1 MFLFIGR
8 STPSEYVSVDLT
20 KDDEDVPVD
29 LSCPSRQSRV
39 ESIPLEKENLDEE
52 ALKDLSIETKDDLR
66 RYITKLQAELR
77 IEEVNLIL
85 LQKIKLSHQKDHKS
99 CHDSNGIY
107 AEKQHY
113 GHPNSQSKHQSGKMQ
128 NGAVPKKGSQ
138 AQQQGKCGGPATA
151 NAKGSSVNQHSTQN
165 SSRSTSGN
173 HSSQASSRYQ
183 PQSTFQVNGTSH
195 QQSSQVQQL
204 QLHEQQRKL
213 LQQQQQAAAALVEQ
227 TAARRLAAAKLVV
240 QKNLERDL
248 IRTPGPRASP
258 FDLSVVPNPSCPQFI
273 SLVGLE
279 QAVDRLL
286 TNENLKRDVAQA
298 ASAEIVESK
307 AASLLISC
315 ARCST
320 DFTPKWVE
328 RTGKTGAKV
337 YWCEHCHRMERKR
350 AASKHQEEKLNSA
363 FAKAAQQER
372 EMEKALAAEL
382 EAAKQ
387 QLDAIILP
395 NPASASF
402 RAAPVVQSARNS
414 PAPGTSRSNDKQTA
428 KVASSSPASQLTSLQ
443 KQQAPQK
450 QFQQK
455 SSRLPQTAHN
465 TKSVLSPH
473 VHQQPPLD
481 LERLMLYNEKMGAM
495 FKQLASS
502 TEPSTSLFKDRSLV
516 KQNVSG
522 SRHTP
527 YSRP

>member
-1 MFLFIGR
+1 M
-8 STPSEYVSVDLT
+8 
-20 KDDEDVPVD
+20 
-29 LSCPSRQSRV
+29 

-66 RYITKLQAELR
+66 RYIAKLQAELR

-85 LQKIKLSHQKDHKS
+85 IQKIKLSHQKDHKS

-107 AEKQHY
+107 ADKQHY
-113 GHPNSQSKHQSGKMQ
+113 GNPNSQQNRHQSAKMQ

-138 AQQQGKCGGPATA
+138 TQQQGKYGGPATN

-165 SSRSTSGN
+165 SSRSTSSGN

-183 PQSTFQVNGTSH
+183 PQSTFLVNGSSH

-258 FDLSVVPNPSCPQFI
+258 FDLSIVPNPSCPQFI

-286 TNENLKRDVAQA
+286 TNENLKRDPAYTS
-298 ASAEIVESK
+298 SAEIVESK
-307 AASLLISC
+307 SAPSLLVSC

-328 RTGKTGAKV
+328 RTGKTGVKV

-350 AASKHQEEKLNSA
+350 VASKHQEEKLNSA
-363 FAKAAQQER
+363 FTKAAQQER

-395 NPASASF
+395 NPTSASF

-414 PAPGTSRSNDKQTA
+414 PVPGMSRSNEKQAA
-428 KVASSSPASQLTSLQ
+428 KVSSSSPASQLTSLQ

-465 TKSVLSPH
+465 TKSILSPH

-495 FKQLASS
+495 FKQLASGA
-502 TEPSTSLFKDRSLV
+502 EPSTSLFKDRSLV